1 MLQVH
6 TCVSVHCDQ
15 CGDAL
20 GCDQCGDALGGLAH
34 TVHYRT
40 ENAALAAA
48 IAEGWRIGPD
58 GHWSCSACAPA
69 LICQVDGHQF
79 SSWRCPHTRNGR
91 PAPSEYRYCRRCC
104 ALESRPATFTGDE
117 PR

>member
-20 GCDQCGDALGGLAH
+20 GGPLAQA
-34 TVHYRT
+34 HYRT
-40 ENAALAAA
+40 DTAAQDAAA
-48 IAEGWRIGPD
+48 TQGWRTGP
-58 GHWSCSACAPA
+58 GNRLLCSACAPV
-69 LICQVDGHQF
+69 LICDAEGHEF
-79 SSWRCPHTRNGR
+79 STWRHPLTATGQ
-91 PAPSEYRYCRRCC
+91 PARSEYRHCWRCC
-104 ALESRPATFTGDE
+104 RHESRPAAQSSRDGDE

>member
-20 GCDQCGDALGGLAH
+20 GSPLVQR
-34 TVHYRT
+34 HYRT
-40 ENAALAAA
+40 EKAALDAAA
-48 IAEGWRIGPD
+48 AQEWRAGS
-58 GHWSCSACAPA
+58 GRRLLCSACAPVLFCEAEGHDFSTWRHPVTANGQPA
-69 LICQVDGHQF
+69 L
-79 SSWRCPHTRNGR
+79 
-91 PAPSEYRYCRRCC
+91 SEYRHCWRCC
-104 ALESRPATFTGDE
+104 CLESRPATHNRRNGGE